1 MGSKRLDI
9 DLDAARAEWDAF
21 LQRFEAL
28 CSEAPEPRAAATG
41 DPVQEAWLTENGDPI
56 DPVAFFVTFTGI
68 E

>member
-28 CSEAPEPRAAATG
+28 CHDAPDRHASWTG
-41 DPVQEAWLTENGDPI
+41 DPAHDAWLTENGDPI
-56 DPVAFFVTFTGI
+56 DPIAFFVTFTGI